1 MVGQEDLHQVLLR
14 EDDKEPAS
22 SRLQTFDWLGRSDAL
37 QPRKLGGKRTLLFT
51 TGTICLWYMAYF
63 GIFFNLVLFFR
74 NVFGFGSGVAA
85 SETTNWMGSMFLASL
100 LGALIAE
107 SFLGRLWTCA
117 VSQVIAMTGMALMMI
132 ATNVVLSS
140 GKTTWAVR
148 AFFYFS
154 IYLLSIGCGAFQ
166 STLQSLGADQF
177 DTDGDKAIF
186 FTRYLILNNGGMAL
200 ADTLVVYV
208 VSAKGWLFGFGLAT
222 MLGAGGLVFFVAGIP
237 FYRQYRHKGNPYQRA
252 LQVLVAATRK
262 WRVAFPIDSDSLY
275 QECLN
280 DKEGKPVMKHTNSLR
295 WLDKAATF
303 IPSDC
308 DNNGIRDQWKLS
320 TVTEVEE
327 MKAVLRLIP
336 VWASSIFFNTIY
348 SQAGTL
354 LVEEG
359 TLMNTS
365 IAGGLTMEPATMN
378 LFNILVVVLVAPL
391 YNATVVPL
399 ARRTTGHPR
408 GLSPLQR
415 TGVGYVVSIIAVS
428 LAAILE
434 AYRLHCHEKGLSA
447 PSIFW
452 QVPEFV
458 LLGFAQFLAGIGQ
471 LEFFYSYAPS
481 SLRSLGSSFCLTCI
495 ALGSYVSS
503 LLVWVVTMVST
514 QGGQAGWLPQEL
526 NDGHLDYFF
535 WLLGGLAFL
544 NFLCFT
550 CNLVLACYVIVAMA
564 WLSTTFF
571 PINRI
576 QVSTRNT
583 ECRANQN
590 CTAWNDAVQHLST
603 GTVSCGRLQRVHTIP
618 IISRGPFP
626 TP

>member
-1 MVGQEDLHQVLLR
+1 MVGQNDLRRVLLD
-14 EDDKEPAS
+14 EHDKEDTQNAAS
-22 SRLQTFDWLGRSDAL
+22 GGSNLQILDWLGRPDAL
-37 QPRKLGGKRTLLFT
+37 QSRKLGGKRTLLFT
-51 TGTICLWYMAYF
+51 TGTISLWYMAYF

-74 NVFGFGSGVAA
+74 NVFGLGSGVAA
-85 SETTNWMGSMFLASL
+85 SATTNWMGSMFLASL
-100 LGALIAE
+100 LGALVAE

-117 VSQVIAMTGMALMMI
+117 LSQAIAMTGMALMMI
-132 ATNVVLSS
+132 ATNAVLTS
-140 GKTTWAVR
+140 GKTTRAVR

-177 DTDGDKAIF
+177 DADGDKAIF
-186 FTRYLILNNGGMAL
+186 FTRYLIFNNMGMAL

-208 VSAKGWLFGFGLAT
+208 VSAKGWLLGFGLAT
-222 MLGAGGLVFFVAGIP
+222 LFGIVGLVLFVAGIP

-252 LQVLVAATRK
+252 LQVLVAAARN
-262 WRVAFPIDSDSLY
+262 WRVRLPTSSDSLY
-275 QECLN
+275 QEDQD
-280 DKEGKPVMKHTNSLR
+280 DKEGKPLLKHTDSLR

-303 IPSDC
+303 MPLDGDS
-308 DNNGIRDQWKLS
+308 NSIRNPWMLS

-359 TLMNTS
+359 ALMNTN

-399 ARRTTGHPR
+399 ARSITGHPR
-408 GLSPLQR
+408 GLSPLHR
-415 TGVGYVVSIIAVS
+415 TGVGYVMSVIAVS

-434 AYRLHCHEKGLSA
+434 AYRLHCHKEGLAA

-471 LEFFYSYAPS
+471 LEFFYTFAPL
-481 SLRSLGSSFCLTCI
+481 SLRSLGSAFCLTCI

-503 LLVWVVTMVST
+503 LLVWVVTLVSN
-514 QGGQAGWLPQEL
+514 QGGQAGWLPREL

-535 WLLGGLAFL
+535 WLLGGMAFL
-544 NFLCFT
+544 NFLCFM
-550 CNLVLACYVIVAMA
+550 V
-564 WLSTTFF
+564 
-571 PINRI
+571 
-576 QVSTRNT
+576 
-583 ECRANQN
+583 RASSFMHRQ
-590 CTAWNDAVQHLST
+590 TAQKSEVTS
-603 GTVSCGRLQRVHTIP
+603 S
-618 IISRGPFP
+618 
-626 TP
+626 